1 MHRKL
6 CLGCSLAGSGLC
18 LFLLRAES
26 QFSYQIDNSF
36 MTQKNIVYVTKI
48 IGLHLV
54 SGIML
59 LCLAALYILMLTLGI
74 RRSDR
79 SFLSLAIFFFMM
91 KFGFSCQSLELIS
104 HLAQPVC
111 LNKHRGGCS
120 FPLPNQLQIFSTHPF
135 HSYFWTK
142 YPHLLFPLQ
151 SQCKPHFCKYQVPYS
166 QNFFKNF
173 SVCCSSQKLFL
184 PKGEI
189 IR

>member
-1 MHRKL
+1 MRRKL
-6 CLGCSLAGSGLC
+6 CLGCSLADSRLY
-18 LFLLRAES
+18 LLLLLAES
-26 QFSYQIDNSF
+26 QFSFQIDNSF
-36 MTQKNIVYVTKI
+36 MSQKNIVYVTKI
-48 IGLHLV
+48 IGLPLI

-59 LCLAALYILMLTLGI
+59 LLSASLYMLMLTLGS

-79 SFLSLAIFFFMM
+79 SFLSLAIFMM

-142 YPHLLFPLQ
+142 HPHLLFPLQ

-166 QNFFKNF
+166 QNFF
-173 SVCCSSQKLFL
+173 QKLFRL
-184 PKGEI
+184 LLIQKTFPAQG
-189 IR
+189 

>member
-1 MHRKL
+1 MRPKL
-6 CLGCSLAGSGLC
+6 CLGCSLAGSVLC
-18 LFLLRAES
+18 LLLLAEIPQS
-26 QFSYQIDNSF
+26 FSSVSLVAKRYWLS
-36 MTQKNIVYVTKI
+36 
-48 IGLHLV
+48 LPLV

-59 LCLAALYILMLTLGI
+59 LCSASLYMPMLTLGS

-79 SFLSLAIFFFMM
+79 LVLSLAIFIFMM
-91 KFGFSCQSLELIS
+91 KFEFSCQSLELIS
-104 HLAQPVC
+104 HIEQPVC

-120 FPLPNQLQIFSTHPF
+120 FPLPNQLQIFSIHPF

-142 YPHLLFPLQ
+142 HPHLLFPLQ
-151 SQCKPHFCKYQVPYS
+151 SQCKPHFCKYQVHYS

-173 SVCCSSQKLFL
+173 SVCCSSKKLFL